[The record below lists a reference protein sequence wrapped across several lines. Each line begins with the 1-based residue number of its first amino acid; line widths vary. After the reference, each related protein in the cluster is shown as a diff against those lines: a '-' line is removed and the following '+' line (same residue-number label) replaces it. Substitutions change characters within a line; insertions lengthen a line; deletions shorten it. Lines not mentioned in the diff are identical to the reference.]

1 MTPRG
6 PDSGS
11 TERESTAAA
20 VGPVQVLVIGFEG
33 HRFTGEILPE
43 LRRLQEADLL
53 RVIDLLVVVKDEIGD
68 LRAVELSG
76 LSEEERMKFGAV
88 AGALI
93 GLGAAGEEGIEK
105 GAVAGAVAMADGAF
119 DERDIWAIE
128 DAIPAGSAAAV
139 AIIEHRWATPLRDAV
154 LRAGGISL
162 ADAWVHPHD
171 LVAAGVK
178 LSEGTPA

>member
-53 RVIDLLVVVKDEIGD
+53 RVIDLLVVVKDETGD

-93 GLGAAGEEGIEK
+93 GLGPQERKESKRAPSRERLRWQTAPSTSATYGRSRMRYPPDRPRRLRSSNIAGRRRYGTQSFGPEEFPWRMLGCI
-105 GAVAGAVAMADGAF
+105 
-119 DERDIWAIE
+119 R
-128 DAIPAGSAAAV
+128 
-139 AIIEHRWATPLRDAV
+139 T
-154 LRAGGISL
+154 IS
-162 ADAWVHPHD
+162 
-171 LVAAGVK
+171 
-178 LSEGTPA
+178 